1 MLKSFDRDYFVALLL
16 LLPGFLSLQTMLYFG
31 GSLPGR
37 GGDFQTITTSLAF
50 SLINFVIV
58 LGFYEL
64 SAKMRA
70 IADSEQRSLT
80 SVSPGF
86 IAGLVVVAVLT
97 GTAAAWV
104 DRSGIIYKVISPTA
118 RVSQSRPW
126 VVLWEQ
132 CQPTWAQVT
141 LRDGKTYLGF
151 VNSFSDDASIT
162 ELVLDR
168 VYRID
173 ESGERSKLKAERLL
187 LFGSNISSI
196 EVMPVGDD
204 NPCAA
209 KNE

>member
-50 SLINFVIV
+50 SLINFVLV
-58 LGFYEL
+58 LGFYGL
-64 SAKMRA
+64 SAKLRLL
-70 IADSEQRSLT
+70 ADSQLPSLT
-80 SVSPGF
+80 AVTPGF
-86 IAGLVVVAVLT
+86 VGGLVIIAVLT

-104 DRSGIIYKVISPTA
+104 DRSGIVYKIISPTA

-132 CQPTWAQVT
+132 CRPTWAQVT
-141 LRDGKTYLGF
+141 LSGGETYLGF

-168 VYRID
+168 VHRID
-173 ESGERSKLKAERLL
+173 EDGERHKLKAERLF
-187 LFGSNISSI
+187 LFGNNIASI
-196 EVMPVGDD
+196 EVLPVGDD
-204 NPCAA
+204 NPCVTA
-209 KNE
+209 E